1 LALMRQHFLRWPLHP
16 MGFVFGTGFGW
27 IVWGSV
33 FCGWLCKWLAV
44 RYGGAQTYR
53 RVMPFFLGLIFGE
66 ICMRLLWA
74 GVALWQG
81 EMGGGYRI

>member
-1 LALMRQHFLRWPLHP
+1 MNIISEGDDAYEMFFIQTGDCIVNIRDHNLRQA
-16 MGFVFGTGFGW
+16 T
-27 IVWGSV
+27 
-33 FCGWLCKWLAV
+33 AV
-44 RYGGAQTYR
+44 RLLTEGS
-53 RVMPFFLGLIFGE
+53 IFGE